1 MPEDETTEHPI
12 SLSDE
17 ESNGRQLVLFDQAL
31 QLERE
36 RIRSQDRRTEVAL
49 RAFEMGDAADKRQF
63 EFHMEK
69 LKTEERIENKRLG
82 LSSRIALILGL
93 TAIVFLSLTTYMLFF
108 GSDQQAARAREL
120 ITWVFTALGGGGFL
134 YLLQRVGRWLM
145 NIR

>member
-1 MPEDETTEHPI
+1 MPEDETTENSI
-12 SLSDE
+12 SLPE
-17 ESNGRQLVLFDQAL
+17 ENSNGRQLVLFDQAL

-49 RAFEMGDAADKRQF
+49 RAVEIGDAADKRQF
-63 EFHMEK
+63 QFHMEK

-93 TAIVFLSLTTYMLFF
+93 TVIVFLSLTAYMLFF
-108 GSDQQAARAREL
+108 GSDGQAARAREL

-134 YLLQRVGRWLM
+134 YVLQRVGRWLM
-145 NIR
+145 NSR